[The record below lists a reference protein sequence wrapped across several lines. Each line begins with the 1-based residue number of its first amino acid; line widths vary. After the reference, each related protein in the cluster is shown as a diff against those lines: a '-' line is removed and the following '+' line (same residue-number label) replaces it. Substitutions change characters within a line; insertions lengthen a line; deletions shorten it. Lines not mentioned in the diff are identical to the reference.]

1 MMKNPGSC
9 CPQPTWGVMLGVAGT
24 RTDMSLVQRIK
35 YLGGGG
41 GGDNTRKIKTKK
53 LYICICQTLC
63 NYDIQTS
70 VIMTYVTTLA

>member
-24 RTDMSLVQRIK
+24 KTDMSLVQRIK

-41 GGDNTRKIKTKK
+41 GAGAITLGKLKRKS
-53 LYICICQTLC
+53 Y
-63 NYDIQTS
+63 
-70 VIMTYVTTLA
+70 TYVYVKLCVITTFKPVS

>member
-41 GGDNTRKIKTKK
+41 GGR
-53 LYICICQTLC
+53 
-63 NYDIQTS
+63 
-70 VIMTYVTTLA
+70 

>member
-35 YLGGGG
+35 YWGGGG
-41 GGDNTRKIKTKK
+41 GGGG
-53 LYICICQTLC
+53 
-63 NYDIQTS
+63 
-70 VIMTYVTTLA
+70 